1 MPYVVIIPSFL
12 AIVYF
17 GQSIYLHF
25 ISWFQSI
32 TSSYLASDRR
42 PNNFYTMGGPV
53 DCNKSR
59 LVHGCERA
67 WSCSGSSMCSCMLAW
82 LRSSKLWAQSGGIKF
97 RHALFVIIESGMA
110 LFAIQMARVVLS
122 LYLSAPSAAVTNG
135 LNFVILI
142 NERFNVIIRSV
153 HF

>member
-1 MPYVVIIPSFL
+1 
-12 AIVYF
+12 
-17 GQSIYLHF
+17 
-25 ISWFQSI
+25 
-32 TSSYLASDRR
+32 
-42 PNNFYTMGGPV
+42 
-53 DCNKSR
+53 
-59 LVHGCERA
+59 
-67 WSCSGSSMCSCMLAW
+67 
-82 LRSSKLWAQSGGIKF
+82 
-97 RHALFVIIESGMA
+97 MA